1 MSEIK
6 NLIGKTLSVRD
17 TQECHNCD
25 TVIADVQFK
34 DNYYQF
40 LDDDTQYQEKKVIDN
55 IAYDENAVDEMAKHA
70 IKEGNPLYPVP
81 RLLDANDLATILRIA
96 HK

>member
-1 MSEIK
+1 MKMSEIK

-25 TVIADVQFK
+25 TVIADVQFN

-40 LDDDTQYQEKKVIDN
+40 LDDENELIVGIKAEDIDKFITDSKISYTYYYSDRKCN
-55 IAYDENAVDEMAKHA
+55 VTFLIS
-70 IKEGNPLYPVP
+70 
-81 RLLDANDLATILRIA
+81 
-96 HK
+96 

>member
-1 MSEIK
+1 MKMSEIK

-40 LDDDTQYQEKKVIDN
+40 LDDENELIVGIKAEDIDKF
-55 IAYDENAVDEMAKHA
+55 ITDSKISYTYYYFDRKCSVTFS
-70 IKEGNPLYPVP
+70 IC
-81 RLLDANDLATILRIA
+81 
-96 HK
+96 